1 MFRTWGASCDLLRP
15 WTRSFVSQSCIKHL
29 LCVRVTETLY
39 FLSSKWIWHTSCA
52 GHHFSPGVWWGPK
65 TNPSQ
70 GKLERWQHYIF
81 LRIKKKSTHTFKD
94 SGFVLTEKILAGV
107 KEDWPFW
114 VSATPSPQPPTSLAA
129 SSFGVRFHSLTG
141 LLPLA
146 ITFTCFVSS
155 PGLPDG
161 NAGHILINVSPCL
174 FSVLSRWN

>member
-81 LRIKKKSTHTFKD
+81 LRIKKK
-94 SGFVLTEKILAGV
+94 VLTHLKIRVLFSLKKSWRGW
-107 KEDWPFW
+107 KKTDLSEY
-114 VSATPSPQPPTSLAA
+114 QPPRPPS
-129 SSFGVRFHSLTG
+129 
-141 LLPLA
+141 LPLLWQQA
-146 ITFTCFVSS
+146 
-155 PGLPDG
+155 
-161 NAGHILINVSPCL
+161 
-174 FSVLSRWN
+174 VLGSDFIRWRVCCHLQ